1 MVMVPR
7 NDPHLWSPAVLPP
20 HSLHHGAIKLEVAT
34 AQPTSFHTISHRLLA
49 SFPMAEKVKREQRNI
64 SEITVKVKFL
74 KIKSKGEILEQ
85 RTFTN
90 TRK

>member
-1 MVMVPR
+1 
-7 NDPHLWSPAVLPP
+7 
-20 HSLHHGAIKLEVAT
+20 
-34 AQPTSFHTISHRLLA
+34 
-49 SFPMAEKVKREQRNI
+49 MAEKVKREQRNI

-85 RTFTN
+85 CTFTN